1 MSVQSRI
8 AQLEGL
14 LERVQRNAG
23 KPRAKA
29 IVPMAAPVDV
39 LSAPSVTRPVS
50 AAPSVPSVSKAV
62 TQVELPEPTV
72 PVWSTPAP
80 VLDREPEPSL
90 TRPAASAPVLDE
102 VDELLGAEPELSPE
116 LPVAVDIETPVSE
129 EVLIIEEPPGAE
141 PELVATAA
149 KTPAP
154 ELTFDESFEEV
165 ETPSSVRP
173 EFGGLDLVEEAPA
186 SSRRPRVASTM
197 DEALAGAAARMEA
210 PLTPPPE
217 SGPEPS
223 AGPTEL
229 HIPQAPARPV
239 SVLPTTEQLGQTVS
253 LEEGPAADFELDE
266 PLSETEEDLLA
277 GSPEAAH
284 LEAELPAANVGT
296 FEQGLASPPGA
307 REELERVRLGEV
319 QAQVVARPVISTNVV
334 EFVNA
339 GGERGAESFL
349 ALIDGSLS
357 L

>member
-14 LERVQRNAG
+14 LERVQRNAD
-23 KPRAKA
+23 KPRARA
-29 IVPMAAPVDV
+29 IVPTAAPVDV
-39 LSAPSVTRPVS
+39 LSAPSVTRPAS

-62 TQVELPEPTV
+62 TQVELPEPTM
-72 PVWSTPAP
+72 PVWSAPAP
-80 VLDREPEPSL
+80 VLEREPEPSL
-90 TRPAASAPVLDE
+90 VRPVAAPALDE

-116 LPVAVDIETPVSE
+116 IPVAVELESPVSE
-129 EVLIIEEPPGAE
+129 EVLIIEEPPVSE
-141 PELVATAA
+141 PELVASAEV
-149 KTPAP
+149 TPVQD
-154 ELTFDESFEEV
+154 ELSFDEGFDQAEA
-165 ETPSSVRP
+165 PSQRRP
-173 EFGGLDLVEEAPA
+173 EFDGLELVEEAPA

-197 DEALAGAAARMEA
+197 DEALAGVAARMEA

-223 AGPTEL
+223 AGPSEL
-229 HIPQAPARPV
+229 RIPQAPARPI
-239 SVLPTTEQLGQTVS
+239 SVLPTTEQLGQTVT

-266 PLSETEEDLLA
+266 PLSEAEEELA
-277 GSPEAAH
+277 AAPEAAH
-284 LEAELPAANVGT
+284 LEAELPAASVGT
-296 FEQGLASPPGA
+296 FDQELASPPGA

-339 GGERGAESFL
+339 GGERRVESFL